1 MSERIHDETIAAIDD
16 LFRGKLS
23 AERTKEVS
31 LHVESC
37 AECERAYQ
45 RYADAERAMFTK
57 DAPLTP
63 FASDRIQARL
73 FGAPKPKV
81 SVLPRFVP
89 ALVAA
94 AAAAALA
101 IAFIPRDQFTRR
113 GDPQK
118 TLAPESTLRA
128 LALENN
134 GGVVGVVDLGAGDK
148 PLAKGDKVKLLADT
162 SKDQHFASAVIVAAN
177 GKVIAE
183 VAPIEIGPNADD
195 APIASSMLV
204 DDTWPEGQVKI
215 VLELSPTAKRAD
227 PDATAHDDGAE
238 SVRVLNIKVEGPRFP

>member
-1 MSERIHDETIAAIDD
+1 MSERIHDETIAAIED

-31 LHVESC
+31 SHVESC
-37 AECERAYQ
+37 AECERVYQ

-73 FGAPKPKV
+73 FGAPKPKA
-81 SVLPRFVP
+81 SVLPRFAPVL
-89 ALVAA
+89 AAVAA
-94 AAAAALA
+94 AVLAAIIYL
-101 IAFIPRDQFTRR
+101 PTDQLTAR
-113 GDPQK
+113 GGDTK

-128 LALENN
+128 LALQNN

-162 SKDQHFASAVIVAAN
+162 SKDQHFASAVIVGAN

-215 VLELSPTAKRAD
+215 VLELAPTAKKAD
-227 PDATAHDDGAE
+227 PDAIAHDDGAE
-238 SVRVLNIKVEGPRFP
+238 SVRVLEIKVEGPRFP